1 MEQKDFKPKS
11 FWKRP
16 EGVTGTL
23 FMVGAVGAGLYFGA
37 PILAVIQTALA
48 STLGIVGLAVAIAAL
63 VYMVADKRM
72 RNLVWY
78 GYKSIMRWLT
88 GLFVQLDPIGVLK
101 SYIDDLKNNLRNMNK
116 QIGILKGQMH
126 KLKEVMNQNERQINS
141 NMMLANKAKQ
151 KNMEGQMILKARKA
165 GRLKESNMK
174 LGDLYKKMEILYRVL
189 VKMYQNSEI
198 LLEDVEDQ
206 VKVKEQERK
215 AIRASHS
222 AMNSAMNII
231 SGNSD
236 KREMFDRAL
245 EAIAEDVASKV
256 GEMER
261 FMELSTNFMD
271 SVDLQNGVFEE
282 EGLKMLEKWEKEGAS
297 LLLGDEKNNLLLEAE
312 DDGNELDLNA
322 PIEHPLK
329 NQVHKNQY
337 DTFFD

>member
-1 MEQKDFKPKS
+1 MEQKDFKPKT
-11 FWKRP
+11 FWRRP

-23 FMVGAVGAGLYFGA
+23 FMVGLVGAGLYFSA
-37 PILAVIQTALA
+37 PILTVIQSALA
-48 STLGIVGLAVAIAAL
+48 STLGIVGLAVAIAAI

-78 GYKSIMRWLT
+78 GYKSIMRWVT
-88 GLFVQLDPIGVLK
+88 GLFVQLDPIGILK
-101 SYIDDLKNNLRNMNK
+101 SYIDDLRNNLRSMNK

-126 KLKEVMNQNERQINS
+126 KLKEVINQNQRQINS

-151 KNMEGQMILKARKA
+151 KNMEGQMVLKARKA

-174 LGDLYKKMEILYRVL
+174 LGDLYKKMEVLYRVL

-222 AMNSAMNII
+222 AMRSAMNII
-231 SGNSD
+231 SGNGD

-282 EGLKMLEKWEKEGAS
+282 EGMKMLEKWEKEGAS
-297 LLLGDEKNNLLLEAE
+297 LLLGNDKTNLLLEAE

-329 NQVHKNQY
+329 NKVHKNQY